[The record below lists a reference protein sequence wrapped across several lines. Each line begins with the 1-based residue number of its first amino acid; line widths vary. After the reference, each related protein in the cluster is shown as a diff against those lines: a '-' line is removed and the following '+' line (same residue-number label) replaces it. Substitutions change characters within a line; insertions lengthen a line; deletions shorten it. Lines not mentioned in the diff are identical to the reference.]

1 MGLIDRGHD
10 KYLEEART
18 YWRENGIDADI
29 THIATKMHEE
39 THRTIEREKEIS

>member
-18 YWRENGIDADI
+18 YWRENGIDAEVQAVVVDADGYI
-29 THIATKMHEE
+29 L
-39 THRTIEREKEIS
+39 SGNNYYGV